1 MYVPH
6 FDMAF
11 WSISGVVGVNYL
23 WMQMGTEY
31 GKASVSSA
39 HLAKQY
45 FMKQKWIGAY
55 LITLY
60 LFWSGALTAL
70 M

>member
-1 MYVPH
+1 
-6 FDMAF
+6 MA
-11 WSISGVVGVNYL
+11 VLVNWL

-31 GKASVSSA
+31 GKASVTSA
-39 HLAKQY
+39 SLAKQY
-45 FMKQKWIGAY
+45 FMKQKWVGAY
-55 LITLY
+55 LIALY